1 MKITTCLHF
10 KSPLRKR
17 GAERTKLNNKT
28 FFPDRELNI
37 DLV

>member
-17 GAERTKLNNKT
+17 GAERGKLNTKK
-28 FFPDRELNI
+28 FFPDRELNM
-37 DLV
+37 DLA